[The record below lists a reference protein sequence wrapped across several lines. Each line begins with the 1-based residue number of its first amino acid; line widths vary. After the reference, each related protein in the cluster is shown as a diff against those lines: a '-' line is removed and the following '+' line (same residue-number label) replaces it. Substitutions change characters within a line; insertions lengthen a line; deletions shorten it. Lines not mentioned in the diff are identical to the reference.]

1 MSPFFESSRNAGV
14 LRDDIIP
21 SLGDYCQIRAM
32 FFKAMA
38 ALQWRSKA
46 VKSRQCRNYFN
57 LKLKRSIQ
65 TTGAHS
71 YLIKLHTFHVAA
83 TKFAI
88 SAFHLFA
95 VFSTKL

>member
-1 MSPFFESSRNAGV
+1 MRPFFESSRNAGG

-21 SLGDYCQIRAM
+21 SLGSNGSVAIEIQSSQKQCQ
-32 FFKAMA
+32 
-38 ALQWRSKA
+38 
-46 VKSRQCRNYFN
+46 NYLN

-83 TKFAI
+83 TKLAI

>member
-1 MSPFFESSRNAGV
+1 MEIQSSQKQ
-14 LRDDIIP
+14 
-21 SLGDYCQIRAM
+21 CQ
-32 FFKAMA
+32 
-38 ALQWRSKA
+38 
-46 VKSRQCRNYFN
+46 NYFN

-71 YLIKLHTFHVAA
+71 YLIQLHTFHVAA
-83 TKFAI
+83 TKLAI